1 MIKKDRLSVE
11 HHLTRLSLK
20 QQGQLRMKMDAIN
33 KQRQRTLML
42 LTDYKD
48 ELTPEQFQLLNEHLK
63 AMELRELLCS
73 TDETLKEIRN
83 NESLTARD
91 RIRLTKETRDE
102 HQIKLKALQVNQ
114 SISTD
119 TAFDSLLMDS
129 IIQRE
134 NTEQVESKTGTEQAQ
149 VEVKTEQEQNKPL
162 WSDGV
167 HIPGIHPRR
176 PESQPRVYIENQSFI
191 TAQNISIM
199 IASPGTGKSSLCESI
214 LSNVLNNDCK
224 HLGFY
229 VDSEVK
235 RAVFFDCERDASLI
249 DRSNDR
255 MLKRAGV
262 DEHHNRAIIVGL
274 REVFAVSDKKQ
285 KIVDVI
291 EFIKPQLI
299 LLDGVADL
307 MSNTNSEDDTNEV
320 YNWMNQLCIKYEIAI
335 ITTLH
340 PNKGTDTAR
349 GWIGSEM
356 LRRCEGV
363 ASVRENVD
371 EVRTIKITKAR
382 DSGKPQASFKWC
394 KDTGTMISCDSPKT
408 GVTKQPK
415 IIDALTIYQ
424 LEQMKAGMCWMD
436 EDKTI
441 KKGWKF
447 GEFET
452 AVKQYLKEE
461 HPGIN
466 AGTNHI
472 GKFIKDMCLDNKHLL
487 KDGKTPNTKYII
499 QMIDFE
505 NENQ

>member
-1 MIKKDRLSVE
+1 MIKNETLS
-11 HHLTRLSLK
+11 HWLTRLSLK
-20 QQGQLRMKMDAIN
+20 QRGQLRMKRVAIN
-33 KQRQRTLML
+33 KQREITLML

-48 ELTPEQFQLLNEHLK
+48 ELTPDIFQLLNEHLK

-73 TDETLKEIRN
+73 TDEALKEIRN
-83 NESLTARD
+83 NESLAPKD
-91 RIRLTKETRDE
+91 RIRLTKDIRDE
-102 HQIKLKALQVNQ
+102 HQVLLKALQVNQ
-114 SISTD
+114 AISTD
-119 TAFDSLLMDS
+119 SAFDRLLMDS
-129 IIQRE
+129 ITQQ
-134 NTEQVESKTGTEQAQ
+134 NNNEQVETNTAQEQEQ

-162 WSDGV
+162 WCDGV

-176 PESQPRVYIENQSFI
+176 PESQPRVYIEKQSFI

-214 LSNVLNNDCK
+214 LSNVLNNDCN

-229 VDSEVK
+229 VDSEVE

-285 KIVDVI
+285 KIIDVI

-307 MSNTNSEDDTNEV
+307 MSNTNSEDETNAV
-320 YNWMNQLCIKYEIAI
+320 YNWMNQLCIKYEVSI

-340 PNKGTDTAR
+340 PNKGTDIAR

-363 ASVRENVD
+363 ASVRENLD
-371 EVRTIKITKAR
+371 EIRTIKITKAR
-382 DSGKPQASFKWC
+382 DSGKPQASFMWC

-466 AGTNHI
+466 SGTNHI
-472 GKFIKDMCLDNKHLL
+472 GKFIKDMCIDNKHLL

>member
-1 MIKKDRLSVE
+1 MIENKKLPVGHYLE
-11 HHLTRLSLK
+11 RLSLSPR
-20 QQGQLRMKMDAIN
+20 GLCKMRQIAIN
-33 KQRQRTLML
+33 VQRPITLKVL
-42 LTDYKD
+42 NEYQEELTADLFKALTD
-48 ELTPEQFQLLNEHLK
+48 HLK
-63 AMELRELLCS
+63 GMDVREIACS
-73 TDETLKEIRN
+73 TDDALEAIRN
-83 NESLTARD
+83 SDMSEKD
-91 RIRLTKETRDE
+91 KIRLTKDVRDE
-102 HQIKLKALQVNQ
+102 HQVKMKAIQVSQ
-114 SISTD
+114 AHFTD
-119 TAFDSLLMDS
+119 SPMDKQLS
-129 IIQRE
+129 DVGID
-134 NTEQVESKTGTEQAQ
+134 TGEQQ
-149 VEVKTEQEQNKPL
+149 VKEIPL

-176 PESQPRVYIENQSFI
+176 PESQPRVYIEKQSFI

-214 LSNVLNNDCK
+214 LSNVLNNDCN

-229 VDSEVK
+229 VDSEVE

-274 REVFAVSDKKQ
+274 REVFAVADKKK
-285 KIVDVI
+285 KIIDVI

-307 MSNTNSEDDTNEV
+307 MSNTNSEDETNAV
-320 YNWMNQLCIKYEIAI
+320 YNWMNQLCIKYEMSI

-363 ASVRENVD
+363 ASVRENID
-371 EVRTIKITKAR
+371 EIRTIKITKAR
-382 DSGKPQASFKWC
+382 DSGKPQASFMWC

-415 IIDALTIYQ
+415 IVDALTTYQ

-441 KKGWKF
+441 KKGWRFK
-447 GEFET
+447 EFET
-452 AVKQYLKEE
+452 ALKQYLKEE

-472 GKFIKDMCLDNKHLL
+472 GKFIKDMCFDNKHLL

>member
-11 HHLTRLSLK
+11 HHFTRLSLK

-83 NESLTARD
+83 NESLTAKD
-91 RIRLTKETRDE
+91 RIRLIKETRDE
-102 HQIKLKALQVNQ
+102 HQIKLKTLQVNQ

-134 NTEQVESKTGTEQAQ
+134 NSEQ

-191 TAQNISIM
+191 TAQNISII

-229 VDSEVK
+229 VDSEVE

-262 DEHHNRAIIVGL
+262 DEHHNKAIIVGL
-274 REVFAVSDKKQ
+274 REVFAVSDKMQ

-307 MSNTNSEDDTNEV
+307 MSNTNSEDDTNAV

-382 DSGKPQASFKWC
+382 DSGKPQVSFMWC